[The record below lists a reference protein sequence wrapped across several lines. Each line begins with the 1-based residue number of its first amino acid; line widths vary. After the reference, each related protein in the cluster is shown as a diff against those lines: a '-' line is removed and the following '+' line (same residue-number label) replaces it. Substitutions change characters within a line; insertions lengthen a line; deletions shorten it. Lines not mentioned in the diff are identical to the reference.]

1 MELIN
6 KDGQYTGGE
15 LVWSVEDAEAQADLL
30 GYDLTQDEA
39 KLVLVQTFFQNDGLM
54 EAINQRIQD
63 TIEYMVEEDD
73 DFNPQKQQDN
83 E

>member
-6 KDGQYTGGE
+6 KDGQYIGGE
-15 LVWSVEDAEAQADLL
+15 LVWSIEDAEAQADLL

-39 KLVLVQTFFQNDGLM
+39 KLVLVQAFFQNDDLM
-54 EAINQRIQD
+54 EAISQRIQNA
-63 TIEYMVEEDD
+63 IEYMVEEND